1 MITGIRIDKVEAW
14 REKPAEIRGLDINIS
29 VDQVKVTGP
38 EVEVNFTYTATYPE
52 AAGSLSLKGRLA
64 DETQKLLM
72 SYVAEMGMHT
82 GHLPDGVTLS
92 RWDVGPAVVEA
103 ELTFSGLPVSPAGKT
118 PPTLRFKVG
127 LGKDEEGKDDPKK
140 LAEQHAL
147 AMSIKEKWG
156 TKAKLSTIISLR
168 NLSMNGSD
176 MSMEVV
182 PAPVGVLRMSG
193 ALLSHED
200 AKSAKDISAGWTADR
215 RLPDAFSELVL
226 NAINFT
232 CGTNGV
238 LVVRPVNLAP
248 PMVPPRIQLGQPG
261 TGAAASTTKQ

>member
-29 VDQVKVTGP
+29 VDAVKVTGP
-38 EVEVNFTYTATYPE
+38 EVEVNFTYMATYPE
-52 AAGSLSLKGRLA
+52 ATGSLTLKGHLA

-72 SYVAEMGMHT
+72 SYVAEMGTHS

-92 RWDVGPAVVEA
+92 RWDVGPGTMEA
-103 ELTFSGLPVSPAGKT
+103 ELSFVGLPVSPAAKT
-118 PPTLRFKVG
+118 APMSLRFKAG
-127 LGKDEEGKDDPKK
+127 FEGDE
-140 LAEQHAL
+140 QRQL
-147 AMSIKEKWG
+147 AMGIKEKMG
-156 TKAKLSTIISLR
+156 AKAKLHTIISLR
-168 NLSMNGSD
+168 NISMNGND
-176 MSMEVV
+176 ASMEIV

-200 AKSAKDISAGWTADR
+200 GKMAKEISSGWTADR
-215 RLPDAFSELVL
+215 KLPDAFSELVL

-248 PMVPPRIQLGQPG
+248 PMVPPRIQLGAAGSTKAG
-261 TGAAASTTKQ
+261 TQ

>member
-29 VDQVKVTGP
+29 VDTVKVTGP
-38 EVEVNFTYTATYPE
+38 EVEVNFTYMATYPE
-52 AAGSLSLKGRLA
+52 ANGSLLLKGRVL

-72 SYVAEMGMHT
+72 SYVAEVGTHT

-92 RWDVGPAVVEA
+92 RWDVGAGTMEA
-103 ELTFSGLPVSPAGKT
+103 ELTFAGLPVSPAGKGA
-118 PPTLRFKVG
+118 PTLRFKAG
-127 LGKDEEGKDDPKK
+127 FEND
-140 LAEQHAL
+140 EQHKMAL
-147 AMSIKEKWG
+147 GIKEKMG
-156 TKAKLSTIISLR
+156 SKGKISAIINLR
-168 NLSMNGSD
+168 NISMNGQDASI
-176 MSMEVV
+176 EVAH
-182 PAPVGVLRMSG
+182 APVGVLRMSG

-200 AKSAKDISAGWTADR
+200 AKTAKEISAGWTDDR
-215 RLPDAFSELVL
+215 KLPDAFSELVL

-248 PMVPPRIQLGQPG
+248 PMVPPRIQLGQAGSAKAG
-261 TGAAASTTKQ
+261 TSTQ

>member
-29 VDQVKVTGP
+29 VDAVKVTGP
-38 EVEVNFTYTATYPE
+38 EVEVNFTYMATYPE
-52 AAGSLSLKGRLA
+52 ATGSLLLKGRMA

-72 SYVAEMGMHT
+72 SYVAEMGANT

-92 RWDVGPAVVEA
+92 RWDVGPGTMEA
-103 ELTFSGLPVSPAGKT
+103 ELTFGGLPVSPAGKT
-118 PPTLRFKVG
+118 PPTLRFKSG
-127 LGKDEEGKDDPKK
+127 FENDE
-140 LAEQHAL
+140 QRQL
-147 AMSIKEKWG
+147 AMSIKEKMG
-156 TKAKLSTIISLR
+156 AKGKLSAIIALR
-168 NLSMNGSD
+168 SLSMNGMD

-182 PAPVGVLRMSG
+182 PAPVGVLRMAG

-200 AKSAKDISAGWTADR
+200 AKTAKDISAGWTADR
-215 RLPDAFSELVL
+215 KLPDAFSELVL

-261 TGAAASTTKQ
+261 AAKAGTSTQ

>member
-29 VDQVKVTGP
+29 VDAVKVTGP
-38 EVEVNFTYTATYPE
+38 EVEVDFTYMATYPE
-52 AAGSLSLKGRLA
+52 ATGSLALKGRMA

-72 SYVAEMGMHT
+72 SYVAETGSST

-92 RWDVGPAVVEA
+92 RWDVGPATMEA
-103 ELTFSGLPVSPAGKT
+103 ELMFSGLPVSPAGKA
-118 PPTLRFKVG
+118 PPTLRFKAG
-127 LGKDEEGKDDPKK
+127 LENDE
-140 LAEQHAL
+140 QRQL
-147 AMSIKEKWG
+147 AMSIKEKIAAKG
-156 TKAKLSTIISLR
+156 KLSAIISLR
-168 NLSMNGSD
+168 NISMNGMD
-176 MSMEVV
+176 IGMEVV

-200 AKSAKDISAGWTADR
+200 AKTAKDISAGWTADR

-248 PMVPPRIQLGQPG
+248 PMVPPRISLGQGPEG
-261 TGAAASTTKQ
+261 KP